1 MMEISAI
8 QAARAERAYGAAAP
22 MATAAPSATPAVSFE
37 AFIGDA
43 VSNAAAAV
51 QQGER
56 VARAGLRGE
65 ARAQEVARG
74 LLTAETA
81 LQTVVVGRDKGGQA
95 PTRTLRGH
103 AWG

>member
-37 AFIGDA
+37 EFIDDA
-43 VSNAAAAV
+43 VSNAAEAV

-56 VARAGLRGE
+56 VASAGLRG
-65 ARAQEVARG
+65 AASAQEVARA
-74 LLTAETA
+74 LLTAETT
-81 LQTVVVGRDKGGQA
+81 LQTVVCVRDTVVTAHQKLQRN
-95 PTRTLRGH
+95 PD
-103 AWG
+103 